1 MKLIVAI
8 AIYIFVLIALIAFVR
23 GAGSSR
29 KARNVSL
36 TRRFDGYY
44 RRHPNICFAWMLFVC
59 AIVLY
64 VAYARDADNTAEF
77 QLQMMVKDTRGTT

>member
-23 GAGSSR
+23 GAGGSR
-29 KARNVSL
+29 KPRNVSL
-36 TRRFDGYY
+36 TRRFDAYY
-44 RRHPNICFAWMLFVC
+44 RKHSNICFAWMLFVC

-64 VAYARDADNTAEF
+64 VAYTRDADNTAQLE
-77 QLQMMVKDTRGTT
+77 LQMMVKDTRGTT